1 MNTVQIAR
9 NRQVKSSQ
17 VPRVMIVEDE
27 DAIVMALRYN
37 LEAAG
42 YEIEACGR
50 GDEAEI
56 RLQEELPDL
65 LLLDWALPGVSG
77 IELCRRLRARPQSEQ
92 LPIGLLFPAKRS
104 NGRVKPTAV
113 YKFTK
118 VNGKTKRVKVGHA
131 IRHVRS
137 VSSFD
142 YALNKAV
149 ERIILAPPDSYYDQ
163 MIEAIPEISQ
173 IGRKAF
179 HGVSSHSFRCS
190 MAMYIFYT
198 LEWDAAICMGV
209 TGHESLDAFYQ
220 YIDYKTDRLAEMM
233 QAI

>member
-1 MNTVQIAR
+1 MPFYISPGRCCTNNKVRYRIE
-9 NRQVKSSQ
+9 SSKTRSYHEVYQ
-17 VPRVMIVEDE
+17 
-27 DAIVMALRYN
+27 
-37 LEAAG
+37 AG
-42 YEIEACGR
+42 T
-50 GDEAEI
+50 
-56 RLQEELPDL
+56 LQEYL
-65 LLLDWALPGVSG
+65 
-77 IELCRRLRARPQSEQ
+77 QSVQ